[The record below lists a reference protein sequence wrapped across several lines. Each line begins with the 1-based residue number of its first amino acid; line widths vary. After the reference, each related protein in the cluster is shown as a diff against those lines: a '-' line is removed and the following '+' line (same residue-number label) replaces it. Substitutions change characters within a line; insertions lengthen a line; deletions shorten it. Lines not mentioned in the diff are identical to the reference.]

1 MTRRRGLLM
10 VVIVAAAVGAIVA
23 TWQVRQRQAA
33 VSETAQGI
41 EDQLEGLDPVAKAE
55 VAAKVGKDVA
65 AELKAEMQ
73 EQQAS

>member
-23 TWQVRQRQAA
+23 TMQVRQRQATISGA
-33 VSETAQGI
+33 AQDI

-55 VAAKVGKDVA
+55 VAAKVGRDVA

-73 EQQAS
+73 QQAS